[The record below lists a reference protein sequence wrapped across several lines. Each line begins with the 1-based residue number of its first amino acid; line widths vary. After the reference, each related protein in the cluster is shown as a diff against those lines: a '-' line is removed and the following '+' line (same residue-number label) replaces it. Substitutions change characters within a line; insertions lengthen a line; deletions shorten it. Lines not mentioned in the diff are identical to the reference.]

1 MELPYTVNEPL
12 TAGGWGKLKKYRQ
25 SIYLK
30 KPYYTLL
37 TRLFAKKTKQEDVGK
52 YIHSTKEVKITKML
66 KRMSNLRNFNRST
79 FYCSWILDISCLEFS
94 KS

>member
-1 MELPYTVNEPL
+1 MSHLLLVGGVN
-12 TAGGWGKLKKYRQ
+12 LKNTDNL
-25 SIYLK
+25 SISK
-30 KPYYTLL
+30 NPTIL

-79 FYCSWILDISCLEFS
+79 FYCS
-94 KS
+94 